1 MRVSHRQCRV
11 GALLA
16 ILLHPE
22 TTAALSFRNHFTA
35 AWSEMGSG
43 NTANSQFG
51 SSKTHLDEF
60 DSSTAESDYGAEG
73 TTAQSRHQVNGVV
86 TLTNGS
92 YGFTYRPIAG
102 ECTGAASGWIRTCP
116 SSEALK

>member
-1 MRVSHRQCRV
+1 MRIPHRQLRV

-16 ILLHPE
+16 ILLHHSFE
-22 TTAALSFRNHFTA
+22 TTSALSFRNHFTA
-35 AWSEMGSG
+35 AWSELGSE
-43 NTANSQFG
+43 NAANSQFG
-51 SSKTHLDEF
+51 SSTTQQDEF

-92 YGFTYRPIAG
+92 YDFTYRPIAG
-102 ECTGAASGWIRTCP
+102 ECTGAASGWFYLP
-116 SSEALK
+116 EL